1 MARDTLLPLAD
12 LSRLPLL
19 LCVHAEARAGRIS
32 YKRPLR
38 PLFGGPAAGAGSAE
52 PQLRHALAHTALA
65 PPGEGSTARAGLA
78 KSSLGDLR
86 SGATMRQRLLAALAP
101 APAVEGH
108 AAYLPLGA
116 GYAAA
121 AAVEASRGAGS
132 LRAALQQLSG
142 AAECGERELALGL
155 HGGTAPAATLS
166 SVIFSDIR
174 TLLGG
179 GGQGRPGG
187 GAGQTFLGVLGSTA
201 DVAGQAA
208 RYGPP
213 PSAMPAA
220 AGGGIRSMATSIL
233 DTAGGLLVD
242 PALAGGAVFA
252 ASPDAAGGAGAE
264 NLCPDLAAVS
274 SARALA
280 AVLAA
285 AEPVAEAS
293 PIIGRERLQG
303 SGGMAALLSVST
315 PRAWDERGFEVF
327 ESEGT
332 EPSSA
337 PAAVGLT
344 AAGGLLGAAV
354 QWRQGSGAR
363 PAVTAVVLTNELSLA
378 AVPARLVTEVSS
390 ALGLGQLA
398 TFSG

>member
-1 MARDTLLPLAD
+1 
-12 LSRLPLL
+12 
-19 LCVHAEARAGRIS
+19 
-32 YKRPLR
+32 
-38 PLFGGPAAGAGSAE
+38 
-52 PQLRHALAHTALA
+52 
-65 PPGEGSTARAGLA
+65 
-78 KSSLGDLR
+78 
-86 SGATMRQRLLAALAP
+86 
-101 APAVEGH
+101 
-108 AAYLPLGA
+108 
-116 GYAAA
+116 
-121 AAVEASRGAGS
+121 
-132 LRAALQQLSG
+132 
-142 AAECGERELALGL
+142 
-155 HGGTAPAATLS
+155 
-166 SVIFSDIR
+166 
-174 TLLGG
+174 
-179 GGQGRPGG
+179 
-187 GAGQTFLGVLGSTA
+187 
-201 DVAGQAA
+201 
-208 RYGPP
+208 
-213 PSAMPAA
+213 MPAA